1 MKKMLL
7 IINPRA
13 GKMRAK
19 SGLFDVIN
27 IFCKAG
33 FTVTVQITK
42 EQGHGIDLAK
52 NSGEYD
58 IIVCS
63 GGDGTLNEI
72 ISGVMQAEKSKPVG
86 YIPSGSTNDFAKSM
100 GISSDIKTAAKAIS
114 QGEEHKI
121 DIGIIDKKRYFT
133 YIASFG
139 MFTAASYNTPQSAKN
154 TFGHL
159 AYIFEGMK
167 DIGNFKTY
175 NVKAETKEKVYE
187 GEYVFGGITNSTS
200 VGGMVNLDEEIVDLS
215 DGLFEVILI
224 KNPKNLDELARIIN
238 GLATSNFSDGVFE
251 FFKSSEIKFTMPEKT
266 SWSLD
271 GEEYV
276 AGTNVRVK
284 NLNKA
289 ITFVK

>member
-19 SGLFDVIN
+19 SGLFSVIN

-33 FTVTVQITK
+33 FTVTVQITEK
-42 EQGHGIDLAK
+42 QGHGVELAK

-63 GGDGTLNEI
+63 GGDGTLNEV
-72 ISGVMQAEKSKPVG
+72 ISGVMQAEIIKPLG

-100 GISSDIKTAAKAIS
+100 GISSDIKSSAKAIAE
-114 QGEEHKI
+114 GEEHKI
-121 DIGIIDKKRYFT
+121 DIGVLNGKRYFT

-175 NVKAETKEKVYE
+175 NVKAETKEKIYE
-187 GEYVFGGITNSTS
+187 DEYVFGAVTNSTS
-200 VGGMVNLDEEIVDLS
+200 VGGMVNLDQKIVDLS

-238 GLATSNFSDGVFE
+238 GLATSNFSDSVFE
-251 FFKSSEIKFTMPEKT
+251 FFKTPKIKFTMPENI

-276 AGTNVRVK
+276 AGTDVKVK
-284 NLNKA
+284 NLKEA